1 MSVTKKNGEIDFSQG
16 ERAVDFATY
25 SILFDILPFAQGFA
39 LRAINKKIINS
50 FTINSEGLR

>member
-16 ERAVDFATY
+16 DTKDIGVY

-50 FTINSEGLR
+50 FIINSEGLR